1 MTESKS
7 QRHILIVVS
16 AKGEMS
22 ANSSSPES
30 MMESAVFSHS
40 QSNAALSQPNGEAET
55 VQPEA
60 PRANKLST
68 RLSESVPLDP
78 GPIEAIRS
86 LLERLGV
93 ADELVAPVLQV
104 EAERP
109 LGFAKRQLELLAVN
123 KIETNAYLHSPITSA
138 ALMPLAPLPAIL
150 SQADSFSE
158 SSMRLDQLVLKP
170 PDNGGPRQRLYDTVS
185 VSFTPSVTLRSPEF
199 EMGFNPVSQPGHV
212 WADSASH
219 PSSLELVWWERI
231 KPPNMAA
238 CRRFLR
244 EAIKTLSRRTG
255 LATHCSWPT
264 FESERN
270 DACCLLYSSSLW
282 FSISIAGHGRGAS
295 RCLRCSPLSL
305 DSLTSW

>member
-93 ADELVAPVLQV
+93 ADELVPPVLQV

-109 LGFAKRQLELLAVN
+109 LGFAKRQLELLVVS
-123 KIETNAYLHSPITSA
+123 KIETSAYLHSPITSA
-138 ALMPLAPLPAIL
+138 ALTPLTPLPAFL
-150 SQADSFSE
+150 SQVISISQPSFG
-158 SSMRLDQLVLKP
+158 LDWLLLKP
-170 PDNGGPRQRLYDTVS
+170 PDGVSFKRCLHDTVS
-185 VSFTPSVTLRSPEF
+185 LNPLPSVVR
-199 EMGFNPVSQPGHV
+199 Q
-212 WADSASH
+212 
-219 PSSLELVWWERI
+219 
-231 KPPNMAA
+231 
-238 CRRFLR
+238 
-244 EAIKTLSRRTG
+244 
-255 LATHCSWPT
+255 
-264 FESERN
+264 
-270 DACCLLYSSSLW
+270 
-282 FSISIAGHGRGAS
+282 
-295 RCLRCSPLSL
+295 
-305 DSLTSW
+305 